1 MLKQSEEEAFEHLD
15 RRSEKE
21 AEGEKKR
28 VEEG

>member
-1 MLKQSEEEAFEHLD
+1 MLKESEEEAFDHLD

-21 AEGEKKR
+21 AEAEKKK

>member
-1 MLKQSEEEAFEHLD
+1 MLKESEEEAFEHLD

-21 AEGEKKR
+21 AEGDKK